1 MRDLGIHIHPRSLSH
16 LVGQFSPQDLAL
28 RQQVFWSCY
37 TWDKTMSLCLG
48 RAPTIHETMAVPEPE
63 TWLDGEE
70 AENEA
75 WYPHFSTSISPD
87 VGVAQMSSTNSRFS
101 AYCHLCIMI
110 DDVLDTLYSRPHARQ
125 NHLCG
130 YLELT
135 LTKLE
140 DWARKLPSHLYIQE
154 SSRIVICPPLHILL
168 LNLLYHATIILLCR
182 PYRAKDPKARTTAT
196 KAADMID
203 RLLTLHVRRFG
214 FRVLTYLETYTVFV
228 AATVNILDLKE
239 GKDEEAEASNARLA
253 FNVELL
259 RNAHSTPSTM
269 RCVEIIEQCLRKD
282 SAEKFAR
289 TGTAKSQPTLHHQ
302 SLPPPL
308 VSHPSH
314 PELRPHGRSFPG
326 QFRNLAAAQ
335 PDETG
340 SNEFSFLNSMTQ
352 DPLNMPMIYDSA
364 QLVPD
369 PPTGLTSNESS
380 PMQVNGS
387 SSFVDRPLRWLP
399 DNLRDDCSWMMMGMD
414 FANPFDGR
422 RT

>member
-1 MRDLGIHIHPRSLSH
+1 
-16 LVGQFSPQDLAL
+16 
-28 RQQVFWSCY
+28 
-37 TWDKTMSLCLG
+37 
-48 RAPTIHETMAVPEPE
+48 
-63 TWLDGEE
+63 
-70 AENEA
+70 
-75 WYPHFSTSISPD
+75 
-87 VGVAQMSSTNSRFS
+87 
-101 AYCHLCIMI
+101 
-110 DDVLDTLYSRPHARQ
+110 
-125 NHLCG
+125 
-130 YLELT
+130 
-135 LTKLE
+135 
-140 DWARKLPSHLYIQE
+140 
-154 SSRIVICPPLHILL
+154 
-168 LNLLYHATIILLCR
+168 
-182 PYRAKDPKARTTAT
+182 
-196 KAADMID
+196 MID

-282 SAEKFAR
+282 SAEKFAG
-289 TGTAKSQPTLHHQ
+289 TGTTKSQPTLHHQ

-308 VSHPSH
+308 VSHPES
-314 PELRPHGRSFPG
+314 RPQGRSFPG
-326 QFRNLAAAQ
+326 EFRNLAAAP
-335 PDETG
+335 PDETR

-352 DPLNMPMIYDSA
+352 DPLNMPVIYHSA
-364 QLVPD
+364 QLVPNS
-369 PPTGLTSNESS
+369 PAGLTSNESS

-387 SSFVDRPLRWLP
+387 SSLVDTPLRWLP